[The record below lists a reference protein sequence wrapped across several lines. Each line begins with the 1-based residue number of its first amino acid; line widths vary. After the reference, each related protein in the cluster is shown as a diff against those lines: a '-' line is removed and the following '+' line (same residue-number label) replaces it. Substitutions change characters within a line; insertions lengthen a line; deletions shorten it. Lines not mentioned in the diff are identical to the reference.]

1 MADAAAAPPLALHSP
16 AVAEPGIDKLTAI
29 GYRKARLLLA
39 GVGLVVL
46 AVLAAILF
54 VRRVDGVEVA
64 ATLLFLPILLAFVF
78 FHAKGGFAAG
88 VVASIVY
95 ALLRQPAIDAIGFD
109 HFAGLLASRTVAFLI
124 FGVIGGWAMQTLQL
138 SLDKL
143 DIYDQID
150 DETGLFNARFFVQDS
165 DLEMARSR
173 RYKTLFTIATVRFS
187 TEALTPLGGRK
198 AKAAL
203 RELGRQVG
211 ESVRTVDRVAHVRDD
226 GAHAFVAVLP
236 ETAVEGGRIF
246 GERFADRVH
255 EFLTDRGASIDRAD
269 VALALLT
276 VPGDD
281 EALQELRRR
290 MAAIDRREHEH
301 AVSA

>member
-1 MADAAAAPPLALHSP
+1 M
-16 AVAEPGIDKLTAI
+16 ERLTAI

-39 GVGLVVL
+39 AVGLVIL
-46 AVLAAILF
+46 IVLAAILF
-54 VRRVDGVEVA
+54 IRRVDGVEVG
-64 ATLLFLPILLAFVF
+64 ATLLFLPILLGVVF
-78 FHAKGGFAAG
+78 FDAKGGFIAGIAAS
-88 VVASIVY
+88 VAY

-109 HFAGLLASRTVAFLI
+109 HFAGLIASRTIAYLI
-124 FGVIGGWAMQTLQL
+124 FGTIGGWAMQTLQL

-165 DLEMARSR
+165 DLEAARSR
-173 RYKTLFTIATVRFS
+173 RYKTLFSVASVRFPAD
-187 TEALTPLGGRK
+187 TLTGLGGRK

-211 ESVRTVDRVAHVRDD
+211 ESVRNVDRVAHARED
-226 GAHAFVAVLP
+226 GHHTFVAVLP
-236 ETAVEGGRIF
+236 ETAIEGGRIF

-255 EFLTDRGASIDRAD
+255 EFLVAHGCTLDRDA
-269 VALALLT
+269 VALSLVT

-281 EALQELRRR
+281 DALQDLRHR
-290 MAAIDRREHEH
+290 MAAIDSLLHEH
-301 AVSA
+301 PVSV

>member
-1 MADAAAAPPLALHSP
+1 M
-16 AVAEPGIDKLTAI
+16 ERLTAI

-39 GVGLVVL
+39 TVGLVVL

-54 VRRVDGVEVA
+54 VRRVDGVEVG
-64 ATLLFLPILLAFVF
+64 ATLLFLPILLGLVF
-78 FHAKGGFAAG
+78 FHAKGGFAAA
-88 VVASIVY
+88 VVASVAY

-109 HFAGLLASRTVAFLI
+109 RFAGLIASRTVAYLV
-124 FGVIGGWAMQTLQL
+124 FGTIGGWAMQTLQL

-150 DETGLFNARFFVQDS
+150 DDTGLFNARFFVQDS
-165 DLEMARSR
+165 DLEVARSR
-173 RYKTLFTIATVRFS
+173 RYKTLFTVATVRFP
-187 TEALTPLGGRK
+187 TEALTGLGGRK

-211 ESVRTVDRVAHVRDD
+211 ESVRTVDRVAHADE
-226 GAHAFVAVLP
+226 GGQHSFVAVLP

-255 EFLTDRGASIDRAD
+255 EFLVERGCALDRSA
-269 VALALLT
+269 VALSLIT

-281 EALQELRRR
+281 DALQELRRR
-290 MAAIDRREHEH
+290 MAAIDGLEHEH
-301 AVSA
+301 PVRA